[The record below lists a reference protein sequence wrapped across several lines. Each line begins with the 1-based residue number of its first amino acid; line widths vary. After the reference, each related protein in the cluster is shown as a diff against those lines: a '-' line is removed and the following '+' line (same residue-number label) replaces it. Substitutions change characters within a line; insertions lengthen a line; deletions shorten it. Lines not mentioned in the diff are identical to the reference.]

1 MVDLEIKIFE
11 GYNLGEML
19 YIVKILQNRCK
30 KWKNQG
36 DAEKIESLHIV
47 NMLSWSSPLCHWY
60 AYCLGKI
67 AASVVNMEFWSV

>member
-30 KWKNQG
+30 KNERTKETLRKLKVWT
-36 DAEKIESLHIV
+36 I
-47 NMLSWSSPLCHWY
+47 
-60 AYCLGKI
+60 
-67 AASVVNMEFWSV
+67 